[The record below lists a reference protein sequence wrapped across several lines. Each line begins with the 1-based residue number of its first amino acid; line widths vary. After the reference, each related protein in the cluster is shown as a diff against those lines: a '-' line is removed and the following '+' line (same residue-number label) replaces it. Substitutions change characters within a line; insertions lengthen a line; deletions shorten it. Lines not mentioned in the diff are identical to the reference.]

1 LLVVKPVL
9 SKANSLAAD
18 FAAKCQQPRAQPLP
32 LLETRQSQLT
42 EFFKSNGRVGGS
54 QEMLLSRM
62 LVAEKVY
69 KSDKISYYF
78 RS

>member
-1 LLVVKPVL
+1 M
-9 SKANSLAAD
+9 AAD
-18 FAAKCQQPRAQPLP
+18 FAAKCQQPRAQPPP
-32 LLETRQSQLT
+32 LLETRQAQLT
-42 EFFKSNGRVGGS
+42 EFFKSTRYVGGS

-62 LVAEKVY
+62 PVAEKVY